1 MRGKK
6 EPQQKIET
14 LQEWVTSMEPQIRAA
29 MPPIEKIYIAN
40 PEKFLDSL
48 RALCVAQAARDIQDC
63 LNNYYAK

>member
-6 EPQQKIET
+6 DRQQET
-14 LQEWVTSMEPQIRAA
+14 LPLQERIKRMEPLIRKA

-63 LNNYYAK
+63 LNDYLAK